1 MSISPVVSAAK
12 DAFPLPAPA
21 RMRRP
26 TEDRRA
32 EIVAAVLRL
41 AAGSGPAEITTARI
55 AAELGLSQ
63 GALFKHFP
71 NKEAIRIAAM
81 DWVSAS
87 LLHVLETAARA
98 AATPLEALRAVFMAH
113 VDFIVDHPG
122 VPCLLFHELQ
132 QPLDT
137 PVKRRVREILKRY
150 RTMLVGHLD
159 AARERGEATA
169 DVDGAAAATLFIGT
183 VQGLMMQAM
192 LAGSARAMRHNAE
205 PVFAIWLRGIRAPS
219 RGAGRRAPT
228 ASAPIAPPSPRATKS
243 AR

>member
-1 MSISPVVSAAK
+1 MSTSPIVPAAT
-12 DAFPLPAPA
+12 AACPLPAPG
-21 RMRRP
+21 RIRRP
-26 TEDRRA
+26 TEDRRT

-41 AAGSGPAEITTARI
+41 AADSGPAEITTARI
-55 AAELGLSQ
+55 AAELDLSQ

-87 LLHVLETAARA
+87 LLRVLETAARG

-122 VPCLLFHELQ
+122 VPSLLFHELQ

-150 RTMLVGHLD
+150 RAILIGLLD
-159 AARERGEATA
+159 AARERGEATT

-192 LAGSARAMRHNAE
+192 LAGNARGMRQNAG
-205 PVFAIWLRGIRAPS
+205 PVFEVWLRGVRAAS
-219 RGAGRRAPT
+219 RGAARRAAP
-228 ASAPIAPPSPRATKS
+228 ASAPSPSSRATRS
-243 AR
+243 GQ

>member
-1 MSISPVVSAAK
+1 MPANPVVPAAT
-12 DAFPLPAPA
+12 ATCPLPAPA

-41 AAGSGPAEITTARI
+41 AADSGPAEITTARI
-55 AAELGLSQ
+55 AAELELSQ

-71 NKEAIRIAAM
+71 NKEAIRVAAM
-81 DWVSAS
+81 DWVSDS
-87 LLHVLETAARA
+87 LLRVIDTAARGA
-98 AATPLEALRAVFMAH
+98 ETPLEALRAVFMAH

-150 RTMLVGHLD
+150 RAMLVRLLD
-159 AARERGEATA
+159 AARERGDATT

-192 LAGSARAMRHNAE
+192 LAGDARGMRQNAGS
-205 PVFAIWLRGIRAPS
+205 VFEVWLRGVRAAS
-219 RGAGRRAPT
+219 RDEAGRAAA
-228 ASAPIAPPSPRATKS
+228 ASRPSPSPRATRS
-243 AR
+243 RR